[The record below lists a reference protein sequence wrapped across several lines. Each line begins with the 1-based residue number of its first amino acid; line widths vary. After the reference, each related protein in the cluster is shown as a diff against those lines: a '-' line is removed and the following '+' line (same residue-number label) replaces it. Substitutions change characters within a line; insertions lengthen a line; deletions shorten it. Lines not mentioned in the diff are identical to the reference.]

1 MEGLDYDAFGFVGH
15 MPKLNT
21 AHPEVKQYLLDVAT
35 YWIREFDIDGWRLDV
50 ANEVDH
56 QFWKAFHTACV
67 QEKEDIYILGEI
79 WHSSQSWL
87 EGDEFHAIMN
97 YVFTEKIEGYFL
109 KGIFTPSE
117 MIYGMEQQRM
127 LYRKQTNEVQFNL
140 LDSHDTPRLLTK
152 AHNNKKLVQSI
163 LAFMFTQTGTPCIY
177 YGTEI
182 GIDGF
187 DDPDC
192 RKCMIWD
199 EKDQDLEM
207 LHFMKRLIAFRK
219 AYNQILS
226 VGDTI
231 WHDVRDEEHLI
242 VFKRVLDSQKLFFY
256 FNQNKNAATIE
267 LPENSKEVFTHLAN
281 KERKNVL
288 LEQHGFIIYTL

>member
-21 AHPEVKQYLLDVAT
+21 ANLEVKDYLLDVAT
-35 YWIREFDIDGWRLDV
+35 YWIREFNIDGWRLDV

-56 QFWKAFHTACV
+56 QFWKEFHAACV
-67 QEKEDIYILGEI
+67 KEKEDIYILGEI

-97 YVFTEKIEGYFL
+97 YVFTEKIEDYFL
-109 KGIFTPSE
+109 KGIFTPTE
-117 MIYGMEQQRM
+117 MIHGMNQQRM

-152 AHNNKKLVQSI
+152 ADNNKQLVQSI
-163 LAFMFTQTGTPCIY
+163 LAFMFAQNGTPCIY
-177 YGTEI
+177 YGTEV

-187 DDPDC
+187 HDPDC

-199 EKDQDLEM
+199 EEEQDLEM
-207 LHFMKRLIAFRK
+207 LNFMKRLIAFRK
-219 AYNQILS
+219 AYHRILS
-226 VGDTI
+226 VGDTV
-231 WHDVRDEEHLI
+231 WHDVQDDIHLI
-242 VFKRVLDSQKLFFY
+242 GFKRVLDSHQLIFY
-256 FNQNKNAATIE
+256 FNQNNETASVQF
-267 LPENSKEVFTHLAN
+267 PEEAKQVFTHLAKVDN
-281 KERKNVL
+281 GKTQIMKN
-288 LEQHGFIIYTL
+288 GFAIYSL